1 MLPIASVQYV
11 VQQISNRNG
20 ISATPIFSVINV
32 KKDGISMGK
41 SKVLLSIESLRG
53 ITNYAHW
60 IPITQGLHL
69 SYFDKHFPGWEWNDF
84 VPRLI
89 EEKILFFNGDPDNSI
104 SLSQGLFI
112 LKNVD
117 SIEFIPSREAVKI
130 IVNKNNGE

>member
-1 MLPIASVQYV
+1 MLPTASVQYV
-11 VQQISNRNG
+11 AQQMSNRNG
-20 ISATPIFSVINV
+20 ISAIPIFSAINV

-41 SKVLLSIESLRG
+41 SKVLLSIESLQE

-89 EEKILFFNGDPDNSI
+89 EVAGKFDGYSEAWTKDSFHMT
-104 SLSQGLFI
+104 SLKELMDKVRDF
-112 LKNVD
+112 D
-117 SIEFIPSREAVKI
+117 A
-130 IVNKNNGE
+130 

>member
-1 MLPIASVQYV
+1 
-11 VQQISNRNG
+11 
-20 ISATPIFSVINV
+20 
-32 KKDGISMGK
+32 MGK

-89 EEKILFFNGDPDNSI
+89 EEKILFLNGDPENSI

-112 LKNVD
+112 LRNVD
-117 SIEFIPSREAVKI
+117 SIEFIPSRGSVKI

>member
-1 MLPIASVQYV
+1 MLPTASVQYV

-60 IPITQGLHL
+60 IPITQGLYL